1 MNIGSSPFGGLTP
14 VVKNLI
20 IINVIFYV
28 ASLVF
33 LSTFGIQIEDYL
45 GLHFP
50 SADNFNPFQL
60 VTYMFLHA
68 YYSSQGGIVFSH
80 LFFNMFALFMFG
92 RMLETVWGSNRFLIY
107 YFVTGV
113 GAALIHLL
121 TQYFEVAPVLESINH
136 YMNNASHE
144 NLQAFF
150 GQHLEIRSYDMKQQ
164 YEAFASSYNQL
175 INTDPERALGLSKEF
190 LYQYRGSYLNSFV
203 TVGASGAVF
212 GILLAF
218 GMLFPNTQL
227 MLLFP
232 PIPIKAKY
240 FVIIYGVIELFM
252 GVAQFSMDNV
262 AHWAHLGGMLFGF
275 ILIKYWKRKG
285 IYY

>member
-20 IINVIFYV
+20 VINVIFYV

-45 GLHFP
+45 GLHLP
-50 SADNFNPFQL
+50 SAKDFNPFQL

-68 YYSSQGGIVFSH
+68 YYSSQGGIIFSH

-92 RMLETVWGSNRFLIY
+92 RMLETVWGSKRFLLY
-107 YFVTGV
+107 YLVTGI
-113 GAALIHLL
+113 GAALIHLI
-121 TQYFEVAPVLESINH
+121 TQYFEVAPVLEGINH

-144 NLQAFF
+144 NLQDFLK
-150 GQHLEIRSYDMKQQ
+150 QYLEIRSYAMKSSFD
-164 YEAFASSYNQL
+164 EFAALYDQL
-175 INTDPERALGLSKEF
+175 INTDPDRAMALSKEF

-218 GMLFPNTQL
+218 GMLFPNTEL

-240 FVIIYGVIELFM
+240 FVILYGVIELFM